1 MTNFEPDEA
10 HVVADFPVEV
20 VSAYVEPR
28 DPAATGLIPSCEWFH
43 LPTAWTHRGQIS
55 NQSSERPSMNLDR
68 WKLLLPLP
76 LFGLASCAMPAV
88 QNAIP
93 DVAAPAAPAEAALP
107 PVDEDTGSH
116 SCDPNYSGC
125 VPIDSD
131 VDCEGGSG
139 NGPSYTA
146 GPVDVIGT
154 DIYGLDHDADGV
166 GCE

>member
-1 MTNFEPDEA
+1 
-10 HVVADFPVEV
+10 
-20 VSAYVEPR
+20 
-28 DPAATGLIPSCEWFH
+28 
-43 LPTAWTHRGQIS
+43 
-55 NQSSERPSMNLDR
+55 
-68 WKLLLPLP
+68 
-76 LFGLASCAMPAV
+76 MPAV

-93 DVAAPAAPAEAALP
+93 DVAAPAAASSEAAP
-107 PVDEDTGSH
+107 PPAAADTGN